1 MKKILFFKV
10 FILFSFIFVYSSQ
23 RYNQLFI
30 EKALEKRNFIE
41 FDDETYCKIARNYF
55 IEGNFENF
63 LGTLR
68 NIENE
73 EIKIFTVERS
83 FNDAIEKKNYDFAI
97 KLIENLNYSFKT
109 RFYLKIAYEYIKDQ
123 NLSKAKKYFELSE
136 SFLSYIKNDFEKT
149 QSKILLGK
157 GFGLVKEMSKSLSL
171 LSSAFWETNR
181 VKNKTEKAILLV
193 ELFDAYR
200 KLNLS
205 VNSKLVEIQL
215 GFENDPE
222 ILLTVSEKFF
232 EKGDS
237 TSSRKYLDLA
247 YKNRNRI
254 KNNIKKTLLLSQITN
269 DYHLLND
276 KAKLANPFK
285 ETIREAKSITKRVER
300 VKMIL
305 SVLRFNNDE
314 NLEKLLIEDI
324 SMVKDDRLKNEMLLK
339 LIETYLIKG
348 EEEKGFLLL
357 KMFINELK
365 TNNNDNVLFYLHLI
379 SEMYAN
385 YGSVPSCLDFIK
397 ILKRDFKKY
406 PSVISKMYIYKN
418 DFTSGFEYIKL
429 VKENQEKIPL
439 LYLFLEETFKKEDN
453 SLNNRNLQEVFQLI
467 SKIDDKKFKSML
479 LLDISYLILKY
490 NVNIDNKTLYYLE
503 TI

>member
-1 MKKILFFKV
+1 MKKIIILKLFIV
-10 FILFSFIFVYSSQ
+10 FSFIFIYSSQ

-30 EKALEKRNFIE
+30 EKALEKRNFRE
-41 FDDETYCKIARNYF
+41 FDDEIYCKIARNYF
-55 IEGNFENF
+55 LEGNFENF
-63 LGTLR
+63 FGTLR

-73 EIKIFTVERS
+73 ELKIVTIERS
-83 FNDAIEKKNYDFAI
+83 FNDAIENQNYDFAL
-97 KLIENLNYSFKT
+97 KLVENLNDSFKT
-109 RFYLKIAYEYIKDQ
+109 GFYLKIAYEYLKDQ
-123 NLSKAKKYFELSE
+123 NFSKSKKYFELSE
-136 SFLSYIKNDFEKT
+136 NFLSYIKNDFEKT
-149 QSKILLGK
+149 QTKILLGK
-157 GFGLVKEMSKSLSL
+157 GFGLVKEISKSLSL
-171 LSSAFWETNR
+171 LSSAFWEANR
-181 VKNKTEKAILLV
+181 MKNKNEKALLFV

-200 KLNLS
+200 NLNLS

-215 GFENDPE
+215 GFESDPE

-232 EKGDS
+232 EIGDS
-237 TSSRKYLDLA
+237 VSSKKYLDLA
-247 YKNRNRI
+247 YKNINRI
-254 KNNIKKTLLLSQITN
+254 KNNIKKALLLSQITN
-269 DYHLLND
+269 TYHLLND
-276 KAKLANPFK
+276 RKNLTNSFN
-285 ETIREAKSITKRVER
+285 ETIREAKSIAKRVER

-305 SVLRFNNDE
+305 NVFRFNNDE

-324 SMVKDDRLKNEMLLK
+324 SMVKDERLKNEMFLK

-357 KMFINELK
+357 KMFTNELK
-365 TNNNDNVLFYLHLI
+365 TDNNDDVLFYLHLI

-385 YGSVPSCLDFIK
+385 YGSVSSCLDFIK

-418 DFTSGFEYIKL
+418 DFASGLEYIKS
-429 VKENQEKIPL
+429 VKQNQEKIPL

-453 SLNNRNLQEVFQLI
+453 TLNNKNLQEVLQLI
-467 SKIDDKKFKSML
+467 SKIDDKKFKSLL

-490 NVNIDNKTLYYLE
+490 NVSIDNKTLYYLE